1 MAKYINPVATGLAI
15 GQGEAQVFDTSGVW
29 KAKLG
34 AIKEAK
40 LEKEKKEKELLDSLV
55 DIDTSNVWSRDLG
68 MYNEK
73 WNNYNNFIKENFE
86 KLKNPSKNVEA
97 YTQKKRMEQEMMQF
111 VSSSANAQKQNAE
124 VKKLMLGNQKLYDKN
139 DQISGWSGEA
149 GNFTNPMDFVGTHA
163 TAFSEYVKK
172 MKPTISTDINEKLP
186 KGGYYVE
193 RAGTTD
199 ETWKQAWGD
208 QYDTD
213 PIMQQDAQIWWE
225 QAGGAESGFDNPR
238 DYMVNKSMEFKDVVS
253 EKKTRIPTSGSGFD
267 NRNAEIDAMYG
278 VDLSTERMRDV
289 AGTAVNTKSYT
300 EMSYGAEPQTFREA
314 GVMTIGG
321 NPVKIEEG
329 WKIERDETIMGG
341 LGTAQWQ
348 IINADG
354 KKEYEDLTKE
364 EVQSL
369 VSATTQEAVEGSYGE
384 EATMALPSKFV
395 NDRKVEYNAR
405 EFAPK
410 GTEILDLEG
419 NPVKGADASGAVHAK
434 PVAVRMNTKTG
445 KMEIIAE
452 YYPNWADAE
461 NPTNP
466 RNVQDKQTV
475 VYDYESNKEFL
486 NTNYPRIKENIQDK
500 FSKWEVGTGGKYNKE

>member
-73 WNNYNNFIKENFE
+73 WNDYNNFIKENFE

-139 DQISGWSGEA
+139 DQIVGWSGEA

-172 MKPTISTDINEKLP
+172 MKPTISTDINEKTT
-186 KGGYYVE
+186 KGGYYIE
-193 RAGTTD
+193 KKGTTD
-199 ETWKQAWGD
+199 ETWRQAWGD

-225 QAGGAESGFDNPR
+225 QAGGAESGFDNPK
-238 DYMVNKSMEFKDVVS
+238 DYMVNKSLEFKDVVS
-253 EKKTRIPTSGSGFD
+253 DKKTRIPTSGSGGSG
-267 NRNAEIDAMYG
+267 NKNADIDAMYG
-278 VDLSTERMRDV
+278 VDLSTERMQDI
-289 AGTAVNTKSYT
+289 AGTAVNTESYVN
-300 EMSYGAEPQTFREA
+300 MGYFDEA
-314 GVMTIGG
+314 QDLTPGTVMTIGG
-321 NPVKIEEG
+321 KPVKIEEG
-329 WKIERDETIMGG
+329 WQINKDAGIN
-341 LGTAQWQ
+341 QWQ
-348 IINADG
+348 IIDADG
-354 KKEYEDLTKE
+354 NMKHEDITKDDL
-364 EVQSL
+364 QTL
-369 VSATTQEAVEGSYGE
+369 ANATTQEAVEGSYGE

-419 NPVKGADASGAVHAK
+419 NTVEGVDASGAVHAK
-434 PVAVRMNTKTG
+434 PVAVRMNTQTG

-452 YYPNWADAE
+452 YYPKWADAE

-500 FSKWEVGTGGKYNKE
+500 FSKWEVGTGGKYNK